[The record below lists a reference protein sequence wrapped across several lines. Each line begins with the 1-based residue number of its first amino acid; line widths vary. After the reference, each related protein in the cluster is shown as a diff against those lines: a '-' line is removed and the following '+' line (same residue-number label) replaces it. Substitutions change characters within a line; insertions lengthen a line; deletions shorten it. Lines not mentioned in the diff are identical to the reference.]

1 MDNCYMFNRYIIYTW
16 VLLCDYVKLLNE
28 LTVHHH
34 SMNFQRG
41 GTHLAQ
47 LLKDSSPYKTAVV
60 SRDLPAT
67 LAVTMVT

>member
-1 MDNCYMFNRYIIYTW
+1 MFNRYIIYTW

-47 LLKDSSPYKTAVV
+47 LLKDSFPIRRQLFQGIYLQLWK
-60 SRDLPAT
+60 
-67 LAVTMVT
+67 